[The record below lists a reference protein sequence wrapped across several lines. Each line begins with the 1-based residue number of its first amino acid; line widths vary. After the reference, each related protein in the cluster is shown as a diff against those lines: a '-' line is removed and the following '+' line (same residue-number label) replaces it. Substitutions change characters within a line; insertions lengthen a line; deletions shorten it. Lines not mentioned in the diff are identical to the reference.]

1 MFVII
6 GDVGYDIRPK
16 ECGAQKFFGGSGYH
30 AVIGSIAAGKKYPTF
45 IASVG
50 NDFDLSEF
58 SKLGICTDYIVQVEH
73 EMTTRFNIYYDNG
86 IRNIIFEMGAS
97 RHDCIDCIDD
107 RVLSSDLV
115 HLTATRPEK
124 QMKYIEKL
132 KQEGF
137 SGRISADVFDQFC
150 RECPSQVLEV
160 LEECDIIFMSTNE
173 KELLGVVP
181 EQYCLR
187 GKMFILKKASDGAEC
202 YYQNQQFCAYSPAEG
217 AVIDMTGAGDIMAG
231 SFLSLLDAGES
242 IQQALDLSVDLATK
256 SVQFL
261 GSEAFL
267 SAL

>member
-30 AVIGSIAAGKKYPTF
+30 AVIGSIAVGEKNPTF
-45 IASVG
+45 IARVG

-73 EMTTRFNIYYDNG
+73 EMTTRFNIYYDTG
-86 IRNIIFEMGAS
+86 IRNVIFEMGAS

-107 RVLSSDLV
+107 KVLSSDLV

-150 RECPSQVLEV
+150 RVPFS
-160 LEECDIIFMSTNE
+160 
-173 KELLGVVP
+173 GVRRI
-181 EQYCLR
+181 R
-187 GKMFILKKASDGAEC
+187 GMRYHLYE
-202 YYQNQQFCAYSPAEG
+202 Y
-217 AVIDMTGAGDIMAG
+217 
-231 SFLSLLDAGES
+231 L
-242 IQQALDLSVDLATK
+242 
-256 SVQFL
+256 
-261 GSEAFL
+261 
-267 SAL
+267 